1 MFVLID
7 LEWVVRQ
14 KQEKEL
20 TQISAVRV
28 DKSWEI
34 QDEFHATVCPSQ
46 PSRVIWTH
54 MAYNGHPRD
63 SFLQSPTEAA
73 CLADFAGWLRGDD
86 ILCSWA
92 HSVQGV
98 LRKVW
103 KQSFGKAPDQ
113 EIISS
118 NGWVYRQLLKHHQQA
133 DGLYAVA
140 QIYGIPALYPEH
152 CSRNDVYMMLK
163 VFHALAISQEQLCKE
178 HLPTKAEQNALVLQ
192 KTAYNYVYTPAS
204 NIFHKP
210 SCKTMLQANEIIG
223 CELYKT
229 ACKKRRPCK
238 ICCPVDLC
246 PSPDSP
252 APKEAA
258 PPETLQKFR
267 LFDHSI
273 IQTYPRRIVG
283 CCHNRIHPGKMTR
296 HLLEQHNCLGKQCRY
311 FERYD
316 TSTYW
321 ADLDRK
327 QDMKKRRRQE
337 KQQKRA
343 MELTQKEEM
352 QEIVDELQDYADLC
366 DYDIDIIDVRQERTY
381 LYTVF
386 YISDNT
392 YPDGKLYSGLI
403 EMASRAHPHWKL
415 LLRHIKDEHGR
426 FVTIDEFYAR
436 KRA

>member
-7 LEWVVRQ
+7 LEWIVGQ
-14 KQEKEL
+14 QQEKEL

-46 PSRVIWTH
+46 PNRVIWTH
-54 MAYNGHPRD
+54 MAYHGHSRD

-73 CLADFAGWLRGDD
+73 CLADFASWLRGDD

-92 HSVQGV
+92 HSVQGA
-98 LRKVW
+98 LRKLW
-103 KQSFGKAPDQ
+103 KRRFGKTPDQ

-118 NGWVYRQLLKHHQQA
+118 NGWVYRQLLKHHQLVE
-133 DGLYAVA
+133 GLYTVA
-140 QIYGIPALYPEH
+140 QLYDIPLLFPEH
-152 CSRNDVYMMLK
+152 CSRNDVYMMLE
-163 VFHALAISQEQLCKE
+163 VFRALAISQEQLCKE
-178 HLPTKAEQNALVLQ
+178 QRPTKAEHNALVLQ
-192 KTAYNYVYTPAS
+192 KTNYNYVYTPTS
-204 NIFHKP
+204 QIFHKP
-210 SCKTMLQANEIIG
+210 SCKAMLQANEIIG

-238 ICCPVDLC
+238 ICCPVDLL
-246 PSPDSP
+246 PPPARP
-252 APKEAA
+252 APKQTT

-267 LFDHSI
+267 LFDNSI
-273 IQTYPRRIVG
+273 IETYPRKIVG
-283 CCHNRIHPGKMTR
+283 CCHHRIHPGKMTKR
-296 HLLEQHNCLGKQCRY
+296 LLKQHDCLGKQCKY
-311 FERYD
+311 LERYN

-321 ADLDRK
+321 TELD
-327 QDMKKRRRQE
+327 KKRNKRKSNRLE
-337 KQQKRA
+337 KQQQRA

-352 QEIVDELQDYADLC
+352 QEIADELQDYADLC
-366 DYDIDIIDVRQERTY
+366 DYDIDIIDVRQEGMY
-381 LYTVF
+381 LFKVF

-392 YPDGKLYSGLI
+392 YPDGQLYSGLI
-403 EMASRAHPHWKL
+403 ELASHCHPQWRL
-415 LLRHIKDEHGR
+415 LLRHIKDENGR